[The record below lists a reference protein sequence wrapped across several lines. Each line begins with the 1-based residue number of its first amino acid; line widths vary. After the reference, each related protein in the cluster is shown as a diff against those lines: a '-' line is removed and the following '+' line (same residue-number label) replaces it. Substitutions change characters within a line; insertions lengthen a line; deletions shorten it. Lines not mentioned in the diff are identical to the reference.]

1 MVCYIL
7 CSSCTDL
14 LDNNKDI
21 CILFHKDSDLVEW
34 TRLYLYY
41 MCIEWAVTTV
51 TFDALCES
59 HHPVDSVGCDY
70 YNHNHS

>member
-1 MVCYIL
+1 M
-7 CSSCTDL
+7 TEDA
-14 LDNNKDI
+14 

-41 MCIEWAVTTV
+41 MCIEWVVTIV
-51 TFDALCES
+51 TFDTLCELDHS
-59 HHPVDSVGCDY
+59 VDSVGCDY